1 MAGPLTKRQLWL
13 LAVGAAAL
21 VPGSVG
27 FDFKTNPAVELCRF
41 ANDSNYDASRGLTVS
56 TNTDFLTTFNIT
68 PSPSPSEAGRITSNS
83 SRVDLTGDGF
93 SVAVDVKVP
102 SSDTSNITLMKFVV
116 RSSIIMEI
124 VLTPDAD
131 VIHFRLINLG
141 KTYAFTAPTRDGLV
155 SDNTNWQR
163 TQTSDWF
170 RITLSFVFSFS
181 DPSVHPEVELVVS
194 DGELGGLEM
203 SPPVFPNVVK
213 RARLDNFGS
222 RFLSTDLGVTAF
234 RQACYDASVGGATA
248 ACTTALQLGIGLPV
262 AGCVRAVN
270 VSRNQI
276 TYEREVPF
284 TTPSTFGV
292 RCTCPDGGSYVVR
305 GGDSACSSHQCI
317 GGTVDTAV
325 GSCVSK
331 GPADLPD
338 NWQTVV
344 CAPDAEVNVYRNSL
358 TDPDSL
364 EWRTNISNAGF
375 DLVHVRPGG
384 DRSNSFGFNAGLC
397 TCPNGMVYLVGDLF
411 DGCTSVACFGGVS
424 SRTSPQCL
432 SNTGP
437 SAERERTNHGVVCG
451 ALASRA
457 PTLAPTA
464 VPTVVPTFAPT
475 LAPGT
480 RPPTTPSPTATPT
493 LVPTARPTASP
504 TDLPTATPSTNPT
517 AHPTGA
523 PTASPTAAPTT
534 SPTSAPTAPT
544 AVPTANPTAAPTA
557 VPTVFPTAAPS
568 AAPSET
574 PTAAPT
580 DTPTT
585 GSPTAVA
592 AAGSDGGGGGDL
604 IIIIVIVVAVLL
616 LLFII
621 VLVVKRKR
629 RDKTPGQMTP
639 GKLSKDFGR
648 STTPMEP
655 CEAHASNGN
664 HGKPPNVAWTGDYAT
679 VGATTGA
686 QSGEITYGNPN
697 HVENDYG
704 EIAISDTYASVD
716 KPKKNAGEEMY
727 ADLQFSRS
735 EKKRGPVKDEDD
747 TVIYTVPT
755 VAQKRSSVE
764 DNYAAVEFIG
774 GNSPTTKPVPRDSE
788 DVVYST
794 VDTGQGRSVAHKIV
808 VESTGV

>member
-424 SRTSPQCL
+424 SRTNPECL
-432 SNTGP
+432 STTGP
-437 SAERERTNHGVVCG
+437 PSERERTNHGVVCG
-451 ALASRA
+451 ALPSRA

-475 LAPGT
+475 FAPDT
-480 RPPTTPSPTATPT
+480 RPPTTESPTASPT
-493 LVPTARPTASP
+493 LVPTARPTARPTDEPSAGPTTSP
-504 TDLPTATPSTNPT
+504 TALPTAP
-517 AHPTGA
+517 
-523 PTASPTAAPTT
+523 PTASPTATPTV
-534 SPTSAPTAPT
+534 SPTSAPTPPTASPT
-544 AVPTANPTAAPTA
+544 AVPTSAPTA
-557 VPTVFPTAAPS
+557 QPTVSPTA
-568 AAPSET
+568 T
-574 PTAAPT
+574 PTA
-580 DTPTT
+580 TPTT
-585 GSPTAVA
+585 SPVVPPPTESPTVGAAAAGGSGGGSDSSVIVVIVVVLVVLLLVAAAIGYRQGLKRGESRTQPNIDSTVVQTVPMTNNPINAPRNGGTTAHGQPPLPVYAEPAPAEVNVAFGVDDEKYVVAATGGTAVA
-592 AAGSDGGGGGDL
+592 
-604 IIIIVIVVAVLL
+604 
-616 LLFII
+616 
-621 VLVVKRKR
+621 
-629 RDKTPGQMTP
+629 TYEEPG
-639 GKLSKDFGR
+639 
-648 STTPMEP
+648 
-655 CEAHASNGN
+655 
-664 HGKPPNVAWTGDYAT
+664 
-679 VGATTGA
+679 
-686 QSGEITYGNPN
+686 
-697 HVENDYG
+697 
-704 EIAISDTYASVD
+704 
-716 KPKKNAGEEMY
+716 
-727 ADLQFSRS
+727 
-735 EKKRGPVKDEDD
+735 
-747 TVIYTVPT
+747 
-755 VAQKRSSVE
+755 
-764 DNYAAVEFIG
+764 
-774 GNSPTTKPVPRDSE
+774 
-788 DVVYST
+788 DVVVPVVLDEERYVVNSGQ
-794 VDTGQGRSVAHKIV
+794 DTSA
-808 VESTGV
+808 